1 MATASAN
8 PIVILDSITH
18 MTAAQRGAVVLA
30 MSHGGHYA
38 AYDAAARGVA
48 AVVLNDAGI
57 GRERAGL
64 AGGAYLAR
72 LGVPSATVS
81 SQSAR
86 IGDGQDGYASGIV
99 SFANEPAVR
108 LGLAPGMTAR
118 AALERFAAAGLP
130 PAPQPPPE
138 AEHRIEIAEA
148 GRFGVKVIVID
159 SMSLV
164 TPEDVG
170 HIIVSASHGGILGGK
185 PQTAVK
191 YDASAVVV
199 NDAGFGKDNAGASRL
214 PALDGRGI
222 AGACVSSFS
231 ARIGDGRSTWEDGYI
246 SIVNETAARRGGLVG
261 QSCKEFVVAM
271 VATAR

>member
-1 MATASAN
+1 MATATS

-18 MTAAQRGAVVLA
+18 MTSAQRGAVVLA

-48 AVVLNDAGI
+48 AVILSDAGI

-64 AGGAYLAR
+64 SGGAYLAR

-81 SQSAR
+81 SRSAR
-86 IGDGQDGYASGIV
+86 IGDGQDGHANGII
-99 SFANEPAVR
+99 SFVNEPAAK
-108 LGLAPGMTAR
+108 LGVTVGMTAR
-118 AALERFAAAGLP
+118 AALEILAAAGLP
-130 PAPQPPPE
+130 PAPEPPKE

-148 GRFGVKVIVID
+148 GRNGVKVIVID

-185 PQTAVK
+185 PATAVK

-199 NDAGFGKDNAGASRL
+199 NDAGLGKDNAGASRL
-214 PALDGRGI
+214 PALDARGI

-231 ARIGDGRSTWEDGYI
+231 ARIGDGRSTWEDGFI
-246 SIVNETAARRGGLVG
+246 SVLNETAARRGGLVG
-261 QSCKEFVVAM
+261 QSCKEFVAAM

>member
-1 MATASAN
+1 MERSRPN
-8 PIVILDSITH
+8 IVILDSITH
-18 MTAAQRGAVVLA
+18 MTPEQRGSVVLA

-48 AVVLNDAGI
+48 AVILSDAGI

-64 AGGAYLAR
+64 SGGAYLAR

-81 SQSAR
+81 SASAR
-86 IGDGQDGYASGIV
+86 IGDGQDGLANGV
-99 SFANEPAVR
+99 LSFVNAPAQKF
-108 LGLAPGMTAR
+108 GLSVGMTAR
-118 AALERFAAAGLP
+118 AALEALADAGLP
-130 PAPQPPPE
+130 PSPEPPKE
-138 AEHRIEIAEA
+138 AEHRIEIPEA
-148 GRFGVKVIVID
+148 GRPGVKVIVID

-164 TPEDVG
+164 TPADVG
-170 HIIVSASHGGILGGK
+170 HIVVSASHGGILGGK

-199 NDAGFGKDNAGASRL
+199 NDAGFGKDKAGASRL
-214 PALDGRGI
+214 PALDARGI

-231 ARIGDGRSTWEDGYI
+231 ARIGDGRSTWEDGFI

-261 QSCKEFVVAM
+261 QSCKEFVAAM

>member
-1 MATASAN
+1 MPTAAPS
-8 PIVILDSITH
+8 IVILDSITH
-18 MTAAQRGAVVLA
+18 MTSAQRGAVVLA

-48 AVVLNDAGI
+48 AVILNDAGI

-72 LGVPSATVS
+72 LGVPAATVS
-81 SQSAR
+81 STSCR
-86 IGDGQDGYASGIV
+86 IGDGQDGYASGIL
-99 SFANEPAVR
+99 SFANEPAVS

-118 AALERFAAAGLP
+118 AALDMLAGASLP

-138 AEHRIEIAEA
+138 AEHRIEIEEA
-148 GRFGVKVIVID
+148 GRGGVKVIVID

-164 TPEDVG
+164 TSEDVG

-261 QSCKEFVVAM
+261 QSCKEFVAAM